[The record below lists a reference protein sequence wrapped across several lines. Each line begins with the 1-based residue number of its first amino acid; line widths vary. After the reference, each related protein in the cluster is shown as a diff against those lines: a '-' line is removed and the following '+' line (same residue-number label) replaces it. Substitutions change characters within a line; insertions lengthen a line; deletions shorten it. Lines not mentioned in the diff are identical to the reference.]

1 MVTNP
6 DHVRDKK
13 TETAA
18 VLLVLAADTGKVA
31 GLCLSAEEM
40 AALVDGRVKAP
51 ASAAYLAHL
60 GSCGKCYEEWLLL
73 KKGTQL
79 GAPRRLYGL
88 HRIKKFS
95 YIGSALAVAASIAIY
110 LNIGNLADRTLEKAV
125 PGPALLQDRGVGPA
139 PQRQEIDKIE
149 KDQGS
154 PVKEQNDAGASA
166 KSAAPPRLREQAQG
180 RPAPA
185 PVSPAGT
192 EQFRAG
198 RAKRIAE
205 PAPAVG
211 TAQPEG
217 MAVKEAASAPAGRQA
232 APAAPPV
239 AADLADWLGR
249 LRAACQAD
257 RHGAEFWAEM
267 VDRGEGL
274 QLGGDIAPAEPQ
286 RPRIATLLAL
296 LRGMNDSASE
306 TRQCRLILAELAK
319 DGKNQ

>member
-1 MVTNP
+1 M
-6 DHVRDKK
+6 
-13 TETAA
+13 
-18 VLLVLAADTGKVA
+18 
-31 GLCLSAEEM
+31 
-40 AALVDGRVKAP
+40 
-51 ASAAYLAHL
+51 
-60 GSCGKCYEEWLLL
+60 
-73 KKGTQL
+73 
-79 GAPRRLYGL
+79 
-88 HRIKKFS
+88 
-95 YIGSALAVAASIAIY
+95 
-110 LNIGNLADRTLEKAV
+110 
-125 PGPALLQDRGVGPA
+125 GPA

-149 KDQGS
+149 KEQGS
-154 PVKEQNDAGASA
+154 PVMEQNDAGASA

-180 RPAPA
+180 RPVPA

-192 EQFRAG
+192 EQLRAG

-205 PAPAVG
+205 PA
-211 TAQPEG
+211 QPEG
-217 MAVKEAASAPAGRQA
+217 MAAKEAAS

-249 LRAACQAD
+249 LRVACQAD

-274 QLGGDIAPAEPQ
+274 QFGGGIAPAEPQ

-319 DGKNQ
+319 DGENQ